1 MRILIE
7 VDGGLVQNVVTDG
20 DVSEPHTY
28 RVLDHD
34 TEGAEDEDLSL
45 VVWPSNTVQE
55 VFASSKFQLRK
66 CKEIVDAGFSAIP
79 KEKLKE
85 YTR

>member
-7 VDGGLVQNVVTDG
+7 INGGLVQNVMTDG

-34 TEGAEDEDLSL
+34 TDGAEDEDLSL
-45 VVWPSNTVQE
+45 VVWPSSAVQE
-55 VFASSKFQLRK
+55 VCASGKFIMHKDREL
-66 CKEIVDAGFSAIP
+66 VDAGFSAIP

-85 YTR
+85 FM